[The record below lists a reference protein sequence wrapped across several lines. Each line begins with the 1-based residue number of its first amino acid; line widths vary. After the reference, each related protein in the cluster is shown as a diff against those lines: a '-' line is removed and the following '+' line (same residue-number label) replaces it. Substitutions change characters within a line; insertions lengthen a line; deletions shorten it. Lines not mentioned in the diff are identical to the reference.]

1 MKVASLS
8 NGGKLVLAAGGLL
21 FFDLFLTWQA
31 VPVAFGP
38 KNTITKGL
46 DGWDVWGLLIGLAIL
61 ALIALVV
68 ARVYDEGFAFDQ
80 RWDRV
85 TLGLGVL
92 VFALAVLKNF
102 RDGDS
107 TWASYLGVVLAG
119 LVAAGAYLDLSMAR
133 TNVARWNH
141 LAAARSRASAPR
153 AADSSRTRRALAG
166 NRSDRRER
174 RAGYSRSADCS
185 STSDRSSD
193 ASSGPP
199 TVAGTGG
206 PSMSLISTSDSSSTG
221 FSRRS

>member
-107 TWASYLGVVLAG
+107 TWASYFGVVLAG
-119 LVAAGAYLDLSMAR
+119 LVAAGAYLDFS
-133 TNVARWNH
+133 H
-141 LAAARSRASAPR
+141 E
-153 AADSSRTRRALAG
+153 
-166 NRSDRRER
+166 RER
-174 RAGYSRSADCS
+174 TSPVGTTWQPRDRARE
-185 STSDRSSD
+185 RSSGQRTSSQD
-193 ASSGPP
+193 EASP
-199 TVAGTGG
+199 
-206 PSMSLISTSDSSSTG
+206 
-221 FSRRS
+221 RW